1 MGSLIRNRSRV
12 APWALPWGMPEEF
25 NQLWQ
30 EFNGPLGWIEQSSA
44 SPAMDVRET
53 PEAFII
59 EADVPGMKKEEVHI
73 EVADNVVT
81 LKGERWGQRE
91 ENKKD
96 YHLAERQVGSFRR
109 SVAIPGGFEAG
120 KVSAKFE
127 HGVLTITLPKP
138 EEKKPR
144 KIEVRVE

>member
-1 MGSLIRNRSRV
+1 MLIRNRGKV
-12 APWALPWGMPEEF
+12 APWAVSWGLPDEF
-25 NQLWQ
+25 NRLWQ
-30 EFNGPLGWIEQSSA
+30 EFNRPAGWIEQSPA
-44 SPAMDVRET
+44 APAMDVRET

-59 EADVPGMKKEEVHI
+59 EADVPGIKKEEVQI

-81 LKGERWGQRE
+81 LKGERWSQRE

-96 YHLAERQVGSFRR
+96 YHLAERQIGSFRR
-109 SVAIPGGFEAG
+109 SVAIPGGFDAG

-127 HGVLTITLPKP
+127 NGVLTITLPKP
-138 EEKKPR
+138 EEKRPR

>member
-1 MGSLIRNRSRV
+1 MSMLIRNRGKVS
-12 APWALPWGMPEEF
+12 PWALQWGLPEDF

-30 EFNGPLGWIEQSSA
+30 EFNGPLGWTEQA
-44 SPAMDVRET
+44 AGSPAMDVRET

-59 EADVPGMKKEEVHI
+59 EADVPGAKKDEVQI

-81 LKGERWGQRE
+81 VKGERWSQRE
-91 ENKKD
+91 EEKKS

-109 SVAIPGGFEAG
+109 SVAIPGGFDAG
-120 KVSAKFE
+120 KVAAKFE
-127 HGVLTITLPKP
+127 NGVLTITLPKP

-144 KIEVRVE
+144 KIEVRVD